1 MSTSN
6 QFNRWPACGG
16 EAADLIRKLDADA
29 TPLGPQDQWPK
40 ALRNVIDL
48 ILPSSAEIVV
58 LWGPDYLAFY
68 NDAHAR
74 SLGDKHP
81 GTMGLPV
88 RLTAPEMW
96 PEVAEGFESVRL
108 GGETVSGR
116 DVPFTIKRGA
126 EVEQPCFDFSWSP
139 VREEDGHIGGVLC
152 VIAETTGR
160 MRASQALADSEQTA
174 RERGE
179 QLQMAQA
186 AGGIGVF
193 SLDIES
199 DMLSASSEFCRIFGI
214 PVCEVCPCAMVGR
227 LRLDRHD
234 RMSIRARLVEGMI
247 PLDVE
252 YPIRRANDGTVRWI
266 SRRGEL
272 VRDSAGKPVLM
283 RGVVQDITARKQD
296 QATLRQSEAR
306 FRVLARAM
314 PDHVWTAAADGRIDW
329 VSESMCTY
337 LGLGAAELLG
347 DGWRRTMHPE
357 DLPRATREWNQALAT
372 RTAYENESRLR
383 RHDGTWRWHLA
394 RIQPVE
400 GSDALHTSVRWVGIN
415 TDIEDQKATQHRLA
429 QSVAE
434 RTRDRD
440 RLWQLSADIMLMADL
455 RGRIVAVN
463 PAWQALLGWS
473 EAQLLGRPFL
483 RLLHPGDVAPAVAE
497 LRRLRAGR
505 THSHI
510 EHSRIEN
517 RVRHLDGS
525 YRALS
530 WTAVP
535 DARLLHAVGRDVTA
549 LRESESRLRQSQKMD
564 AIGQL
569 TGGIAHDFNN
579 LLQGIT
585 GPIELMR
592 RRVALGRTEGLER
605 YMDAAAQSA
614 RRAASL
620 IQRLLAFSRRQTLDP
635 KPMNVNELIDSMG
648 ELLHR
653 TLGEQV
659 RLRITPD
666 AATGAAFGDAA
677 QLESAILNLAI
688 NARDAMPHGGE
699 LRIGTSAVLLDEA
712 DAKRLDLAPGRYCT
726 ISVKDTGTGMSP
738 EVLAKAFDPFF
749 TTKPIGQGTG
759 LGLSMVYGFAQQSR
773 GLVQIQ
779 SQPDVGTRVTLY
791 LPRANAGDPAAVAN
805 PPGAAPVPEGQGEVV
820 LVVED
825 DPAVRLLVL
834 DVLDGLGYRT
844 LYVHDGPSALPILRS
859 TACIDLLVS
868 DVGLPGLN
876 GRQVAEIARELRPEL
891 PVVFMTGYAR
901 HAKTR
906 AEFLAPGMQMI
917 AKPFEI
923 DEFARIVQ
931 QALRGA
937 PTPTRAA

>member
-16 EAADLIRKLDADA
+16 EAADLIRHLPADA

-48 ILPSSAEIVV
+48 MLPSLAEIVV

-74 SLGDKHP
+74 SLGNKHP
-81 GTMGLPV
+81 GTMGRPTSLN
-88 RLTAPEMW
+88 APEMW
-96 PEVAEGFESVRL
+96 PEVAEGFERVRL
-108 GGETVSGR
+108 RGETISGR
-116 DVPFTIKRGA
+116 DMPFTIQRG
-126 EVEQPCFDFSWSP
+126 VESEQSYFDFSWSP

-152 VIAETTGR
+152 IMTETTELV
-160 MRASQALADSEQTA
+160 RATQALAASEKKA
-174 RERGE
+174 RERDE

-186 AGGIGVF
+186 AGGIGGF
-193 SLDIES
+193 SLDIQS
-199 DMLSASSEFCRIFGI
+199 NTMSVSSEFCRIFGV
-214 PVCEVCPCAMVGR
+214 PECEVHPCNAFGR
-227 LRLDRHD
+227 LRLDPHD
-234 RMSIRARLVEGMI
+234 RMTTRAGLVAGMA

-252 YPIRRANDGTVRWI
+252 YPIRRANDGAVRWI
-266 SRRGEL
+266 SRRAEL
-272 VRDSAGKPVLM
+272 VRDSEGKPVLM
-283 RGVVQDITARKQD
+283 RGVVQDITQRKQAD
-296 QATLRQSEAR
+296 ARLRQSEAR

-314 PDHVWTAAADGRIDW
+314 PDHVWTATADGRIDW
-329 VSESMCTY
+329 VSESMCTFV
-337 LGLGAAELLG
+337 GLGQAELLG

-357 DLPRATREWNQALAT
+357 DLPRATQAWSQALAN
-372 RTAYENESRLR
+372 RTAYENEARLR
-383 RHDGTWRWHLA
+383 RHDGAWRWHRA
-394 RIQPVE
+394 RVQPVE
-400 GSDALHTSVRWVGIN
+400 GSDALRTSVRWIGIN
-415 TDIEDQKATQHRLA
+415 TDIEDQKAAQHRLA
-429 QSVAE
+429 QRVVE

-440 RLWQLSADIMLMADL
+440 RLWQLSADIMLMADV
-455 RGRIVAVN
+455 RGRILAVN

-473 EAQLLGRPFL
+473 EAQLLGMRAM
-483 RLLHPGDVAPAVAE
+483 RLLHPGDVAPTVAE
-497 LRRLRAGR
+497 LRRLQGGQM
-505 THSHI
+505 
-510 EHSRIEN
+510 HSRIEN
-517 RVRHLDGS
+517 RVRHVDGS
-525 YRALS
+525 YRTVS

-535 DARLLHAVGRDVTA
+535 DAQLLHAVGRDVTA
-549 LRESESRLRQSQKMD
+549 LRESEARLRQSQKMD

-592 RRVALGRTEGLER
+592 RRMALGRTEGMER

-635 KPMNVNELIDSMG
+635 KPMNVNERIASMG
-648 ELLHR
+648 ELLRR

-659 RLRITPD
+659 RLSITPG

-688 NARDAMPHGGE
+688 NARDAMPEGGE
-699 LRIGTSAVLLDEA
+699 LRIGTSAVLFDQA
-712 DAKRLDLAPGRYCT
+712 QAQQLDLSPGRYCA
-726 ISVKDTGTGMSP
+726 ISVADSGTGMTP

-779 SQPDVGTRVTLY
+779 SQPGAGTTVTLY
-791 LPRANAGDPAAVAN
+791 LPRAHADESASPAGPIGA
-805 PPGAAPVPEGQGEVV
+805 PPLPQGQGEVV

-825 DPAVRLLVL
+825 DPSVRLLVL

-844 LYVHDGPSALPILRS
+844 LYVHDGASAILILRS
-859 TACIDLLVS
+859 TARIDLLVT
-868 DVGLPGLN
+868 DVGLPGIN
-876 GRQVAEIARELRPEL
+876 GRQVAEIARGLRPDL
-891 PVVFMTGYAR
+891 PVVFMTGYAE
-901 HAKTR
+901 HASTR

-917 AKPFEI
+917 SKPFEI
-923 DEFARIVQ
+923 DDFARLVQ
-931 QALRGA
+931 QAIHSVAGS
-937 PTPTRAA
+937 AA